1 MLASA
6 QEGIAYED
14 SVFVP
19 RVGKWPDLRSDEQA
33 VFMTSWCHGAPGIA
47 LGRIGGLALLDSD
60 DIRRDI
66 EIAVQ
71 TMRAAPVQGVDHL
84 RCGNL
89 GRADVLLVAA
99 SKLARPELALLAS
112 RQAWQ
117 VVTKAEQTG
126 CFCCT
131 RCCRWGCTAPVSSR
145 VRLALVLNC
154 CGSRIQLGCRQ
165 CCCGSKAVNA
175 PFEGVRWHRPS
186 SLRTDPPDGPP
197 SPDGTPTSSRLNST
211 RTCRPP
217 KTQPVA
223 REAALALSQTRTLA
237 FPSVTPTV

>member
-1 MLASA
+1 MLTGFSHGAAGIVYALLRLYAITRGGDMLASA

-47 LGRIGGLALLDSD
+47 LGRIGGLALLDSY

-126 CFCCT
+126 MFLLHPLLPL
-131 RCCRWGCTAPVSSR
+131 GMYSPSFFQGTAGIGFELLR
-145 VRLALVLNC
+145 VAYPARL
-154 CGSRIQLGCRQ
+154 
-165 CCCGSKAVNA
+165 
-175 PFEGVRWHRPS
+175 
-186 SLRTDPPDGPP
+186 
-197 SPDGTPTSSRLNST
+197 
-211 RTCRPP
+211 
-217 KTQPVA
+217 
-223 REAALALSQTRTLA
+223 
-237 FPSVTPTV
+237 PSVLLWQ